1 MNDKELQEAYDFAV
15 QLGKDAGAMLMDA
28 ARARFGTSA
37 AQKSVE
43 KERCVCFCFVL
54 VLVYLPLPDP
64 ICAVHPY
71 WLAVCPWHSKQIPCI
86 RTCC

>member
-43 KERCVCFCFVL
+43 KERCVCGFFLSLSLSLSTC
-54 VLVYLPLPDP
+54 PCP
-64 ICAVHPY
+64 IQSAPSSL
-71 WLAVCPWHSKQIPCI
+71 LAGCLSMA
-86 RTCC
+86 